1 MCSGKE
7 TARSIKAAKKNK
19 KYNYRGK
26 KTYWTQPQGLFKAT
40 INVSSNISLKD
51 GM

>member
-7 TARSIKAAKKNK
+7 TGRSIKSAKKN
-19 KYNYRGK
+19 NYRGK